1 METKPDLA
9 AVRKAALARR
19 DYVLWLAN
27 ALEQRAEYDTRAAL
41 ILRAHDR
48 DLMRTAAAE
57 LRSLVSHE

>member
-27 ALEQRAEYDTRAAL
+27 ALENRANVAAGGKYGEMDAEL
-41 ILRAHDR
+41 D
-48 DLMRTAAAE
+48 RTAAAE